1 MRKLSADPFLKSE
14 YRIVSQISLV
24 ERTDLGA
31 RGFAQLLIESL
42 GRIFSR
48 SANRE
53 IERPDVSIAHWEIG
67 AVNCSFGEL
76 SHREGSYLILL
87 SETPGRQIAHLHIG
101 QMGRRI
107 SRAKG

>member
-1 MRKLSADPFLKSE
+1 MVSSA
-14 YRIVSQISLV
+14 

-31 RGFAQLLIESL
+31 RDFAQLLIESL

-48 SANRE
+48 SANWE

-76 SHREGSYLILL
+76 SHREGSYLMLL
-87 SETPGRQIAHLHIG
+87 SETPGRQIPHLHIG
-101 QMGRRI
+101 QTGPRT